1 MIAYEKL
8 KIGEKIRKIR
18 ELKGI
23 SRESIADDLN
33 ISSRSYAD
41 IENESVNIT
50 LRRLVD
56 IANIFQ
62 CDLEEIL
69 SFSSNRFFNFY
80 VSENK
85 GTNINHTESSIV
97 NEISIIEKIETSKN
111 ETINILQEQITF
123 LKQQISIRK

>member
-41 IENESVNIT
+41 IENETVNIT

-62 CDLEEIL
+62 CELEEIL
-69 SFSSNRFFNFY
+69 SFSTNRFLNFY
-80 VSENK
+80 VSDNK
-85 GTNINHTESSIV
+85 GTNINHTENSIV
-97 NEISIIEKIETSKN
+97 NEISIIEKIENSKN
-111 ETINILQEQITF
+111 ETIKILHEQIEF
-123 LKQQISIRK
+123 LKLQLEKME